1 MFLYQ
6 LAYQNGTVA
15 LVAFLLAFAVPYLIV
30 YALHELRFRRLRLLK
45 DYETSFT
52 GGLSDKSAA
61 SDRDDKT
68 ENAQSRRNVDFGTN
82 PSFEFVRSKYVSDID
97 DVEFMDMLLTDETE
111 ESTVPA
117 AATATV
123 AGKIDVLLFK
133 RPRFFALKTN
143 WRLMFTA
150 TAFGILTYLGFFF
163 ALICFHEG
171 MVAACAG
178 AYCNRVFFTGGM
190 AGDQTVLRIFDE
202 QLRTVMAL
210 TFIGGYVAAVR
221 EFLRRMSVFD
231 LSSYNFLKQAAE
243 IFASVVFVAFL
254 YRAFPNPQVMITGPA
269 GWLFDTATT
278 LVTPPSNP
286 PSAQPVEAT
295 VSELSWAWIALAPL
309 FGLFPESAS
318 RYLFIRAGAFMN
330 WIKSEDNRFNGVT
343 RSVPIDVIDGI
354 DFWTRIRLE
363 QSGINDVQNL
373 ATFNPIML
381 YIETPYGFYQVFD
394 WIAQAQLCHIIGIE
408 KFLLFREIN
417 IRTIFDL
424 ERAIRSS
431 EAPEQFDEIA
441 VAILLA
447 TTSSMVMTSQISKL
461 EPIISDENGKAKP
474 ASVGEFSVWAR
485 TKLGKDSALNTA
497 AVEHIANWIS
507 DDLHVRRLRLLWKE
521 ISASLGEAS
530 WHLPDDKTLVAKPP
544 KVDTPAAPDT
554 DPSKPAPDLDIQ

>member
-1 MFLYQ
+1 MYLNQ

-15 LVAFLLAFAVPYLIV
+15 LVSFLLAFAVPYLIV

-52 GGLSDKSAA
+52 GGSGDKSTAGDDEDGKPK
-61 SDRDDKT
+61 DR
-68 ENAQSRRNVDFGTN
+68 SRSNVDLGNN

-97 DVEFMDMLLTDETE
+97 DVEFLDMI
-111 ESTVPA
+111 PA
-117 AATATV
+117 DPPRSPALNPAMANTV
-123 AGKIDVLLFK
+123 AGKIDILLFR
-133 RPRFFALKTN
+133 RPRFFALRTN

-163 ALICFHEG
+163 ALICFHQG
-171 MVAACAG
+171 MAAACAG
-178 AYCNRVFFTGGM
+178 AYCERVFFTGGM
-190 AGDQTVLRIFDE
+190 AGDQAFLQNFDE

-254 YRAFPNPQVMITGPA
+254 YRAFPNPEMMITGPA
-269 GWLFDTATT
+269 GWLFDTAAN
-278 LVTPPSNP
+278 VITPPHSP
-286 PSAQPVEAT
+286 PAQQAEKT

-447 TTSSMVMTSQISKL
+447 TTSSMVTTSQISKL
-461 EPIISDENGKAKP
+461 EPIISDEDGKAS
-474 ASVGEFSVWAR
+474 AATVQQFSIWAR
-485 TKLGKDSALNTA
+485 TKLGKDSKLNTA

-521 ISASLGEAS
+521 ISTSLGKDS
-530 WHLPDDKTLVAKPP
+530 WHLPDDKSSVVKPAE
-544 KVDTPAAPDT
+544 KDTPPAADT
-554 DPSKPAPDLDIQ
+554 DPPKNNPNPDTP